1 MSKFANA
8 IAEAII
14 PQSQKKAT
22 HHMVMLFYRP
32 SELGIPMETD
42 DYINTRN
49 LCFDNVTAAL
59 NYYSNTPCPASQLIS
74 ASSEEELMALKNEMI
89 RNFRDEAWL
98 EENIF
103 PFL

>member
-1 MSKFANA
+1 MDKFVNA

-14 PQSQKKAT
+14 PCKEREKT
-22 HHMVMLFYRP
+22 HHMVMLFFPP
-32 SELGIPMETD
+32 SDLGIESEKPFV
-42 DYINTRN
+42 NTRN
-49 LCFDNVTAAL
+49 ICFDDITAAL
-59 NYYSNTPCPASQLIS
+59 NCYANTRCPASQLIS